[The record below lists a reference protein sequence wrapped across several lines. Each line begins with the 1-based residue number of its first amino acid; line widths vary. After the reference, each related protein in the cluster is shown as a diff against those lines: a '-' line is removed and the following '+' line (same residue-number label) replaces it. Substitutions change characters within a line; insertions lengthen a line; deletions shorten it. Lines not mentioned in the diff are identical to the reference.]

1 MTSTTVHLP
10 ARGRFGRSLLVL
22 VATLALVTGAC
33 GDDDE
38 DDAGGEPSSTT
49 AAGGTPVTGTDLQTV
64 QSGKLTACTDVPYA
78 PFEFEEDGQFDGIDI
93 ELVKAVAAR
102 LSLSPE
108 FKDVD
113 FDTIFTALN
122 AGQCDIVASSVSITE
137 ERLETLDFTEGYFRI
152 NQSLLVR
159 KGDEAKYDE
168 LEKLSGRTIG
178 VQSETTG
185 AAFAKENAAGATIR
199 EFTGAD
205 ELFTALKAG
214 QVDAALQDL
223 PVNAYHATTTGET
236 VVAKTFTEAEQE
248 QYGFA
253 MKKGSPLKA
262 SLDDALRQVKSDDTY
277 PTILRR
283 FLGDTAGQI

>member
-1 MTSTTVHLP
+1 MTTRTRP
-10 ARGRFGRSLLVL
+10 AGHIRLLVL
-22 VATLALVTGAC
+22 VAALVLVAGAC
-33 GDDDE
+33 GDDD
-38 DDAGGEPSSTT
+38 DDASGGTSDTT
-49 AAGGTPVTGTDLQTV
+49 ATNTPVTGTDLETV

-78 PFEFEEDGQFDGIDI
+78 PFEFEENGAFDGIDI
-93 ELVKAVAAR
+93 ELVRAVAGR
-102 LSLSPE
+102 LSLEPD

-113 FDTIFTALN
+113 FDSIFTALN

-137 ERLETLDFTEGYFRI
+137 ERLKTLDFSAGYFTI

-159 KGDEAKYDE
+159 KGDEATYGD
-168 LEKLSGRTIG
+168 LDKLKGRTIG

-185 AAFAKENAAGATIR
+185 ADYARANAEGSTIR

-205 ELFTALKAG
+205 DLFSALKAG

-223 PVNAYHATTTGET
+223 PVNAYHAQTSGDS

-253 MKKGSPLKA
+253 MKKGSTALKQA
-262 SLDDALRQVKSDDTY
+262 IDEALEQVKSDDTY

>member
-1 MTSTTVHLP
+1 MT
-10 ARGRFGRSLLVL
+10 RINRFLVL
-22 VATLALVTGAC
+22 VAALVLVAGAC
-33 GDDDE
+33 GDDD
-38 DDAGGEPSSTT
+38 DDDVATDSSSTT
-49 AAGGTPVTGTDLQTV
+49 AAGGGTPVTGTDLQTV
-64 QSGKLTACTDVPYA
+64 KSGTLTACTDVPYA
-78 PFEFEEDGQFDGIDI
+78 PFEFEENGQFDGIDI

-102 LSLSPE
+102 LSLQPD

-137 ERLETLDFTEGYFRI
+137 ERLKTLDFTEGYFKI

-159 KGDEAKYDE
+159 KGDETKYSE

-185 AAFAKENAAGATIR
+185 AAFAKENAEGATIR

-223 PVNAYHATTTGET
+223 PVNAYNATTTGET
-236 VVAKTFTEAEQE
+236 VVAKTFTEGEPE

-253 MKKGSPLKA
+253 MKKGSSLKA
-262 SLDDALRQVKSDDTY
+262 PLDDALREVKADDTY